1 MKYLKRDLNKTRA
14 HKQDLE
20 GNFTI
25 LPKWLCVKYG
35 LDLNAGVIL
44 SEIGFFPNGY
54 KRGITALQCLIN
66 ANYDTVATALT
77 ILETRGFI
85 TVKPGEGGKKIY
97 ISNVYN
103 ELSDGLKK
111 VKVPNNQGPHFKNER
126 DYTKEELNGMVE
138 SLDNIDELYNKI

>member
-66 ANYDTVATALT
+66 AHYNTVADALK

-85 TVKPGEGGKKIY
+85 TVNAGEGGKKIY
-97 ISNVYN
+97 ISNVHK
-103 ELSDGLKK
+103 ELLGELKA
-111 VKVPNNQGPHFKNER
+111 KVPQKKDCHFENER
-126 DYTKEELNGMVE
+126 HYTKEELDGMVE